1 MPTDP
6 QTPPRP
12 LPDRPSLRHLTD
24 QAKDLVKAGTAT
36 SITEAQFK
44 VARLFRTSLILTK
57 AAR

>member
-6 QTPPRP
+6 QAPPAP
-12 LPDRPSLRHLTD
+12 FPTVPVSGISKD